1 MISAAA
7 VLDEMRRRI
16 QVLGSRFP
24 AELNSLR
31 HALNKLDREAP
42 RDPAAPSFLHGDL
55 GPVQLLWQRRRI
67 VILDFDHCAHGDPAL
82 DLGNLL
88 TQLRRLTLRKPDKLP
103 DFATLRRG
111 LLDAYRRWSA
121 TDPDLTGRI
130 AWYEQVTLL
139 RKIEFLASD
148 TTRHEGTEA
157 MRGRQ
162 AEATRLLEELPVLME
177 AG

>member
-1 MISAAA
+1 AEAA
-7 VLDEMRRRI
+7 
-16 QVLGSRFP
+16 
-24 AELNSLR
+24 SLQR
-31 HALNKLDREAP
+31 LSVRLEVEAAP
-42 RDPAAPSFLHGDL
+42 PPPNPSFLHGDL
-55 GPVQLLWQRRRI
+55 GLVQLRWNAGTI
-67 VILDFDHCAHGDPAL
+67 VFLDFDDCTRGDPAL